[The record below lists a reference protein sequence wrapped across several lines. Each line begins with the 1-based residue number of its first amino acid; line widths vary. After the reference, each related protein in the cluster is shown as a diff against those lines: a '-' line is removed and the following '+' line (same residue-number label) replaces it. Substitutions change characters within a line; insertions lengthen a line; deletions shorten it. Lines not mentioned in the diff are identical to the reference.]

1 MKEIVQDG
9 AEVLRA
15 IAKPI
20 PEELFGTS
28 ELAQIIKDMEEALDP
43 ELEGVALAAPQIA
56 VPYRIFIVRKDRTV
70 IPPPME
76 DTSGA
81 TLAQNSQGRTLVAQ
95 NDVYINPEIVKTSRK
110 YARVD
115 EGCLSVR
122 GIYGTTK
129 RHERVTVRARN
140 SAGSQFERGAGGLMA
155 QIFEHEID
163 HLNGILFI
171 DHAEHLVEIT
181 HNHEE

>member
-9 AEVLRA
+9 APVLRD
-15 IAKPI
+15 IATPV

-28 ELAQIIKDMEEALDP
+28 ELAEIIKNMEEALDP

-56 VPYRIFIVRKDRTV
+56 VPYRIFIVRKDRTL
-70 IPPPME
+70 PLPPME
-76 DTSGA
+76 DNA
-81 TLAQNSQGRTLVAQ
+81 TPVSSEPQ

-110 YARVD
+110 QARVD

-122 GIYGTTK
+122 GIYGTTN
-129 RHERVTVRARN
+129 RHERITIRARTQD
-140 SAGSQFERGAGGLMA
+140 GSTFLRGAGGLMA

-171 DHAEHLVEIT
+171 DHAEHLVEIVHE
-181 HNHEE
+181 HNA